1 MYLARFSYDLL
12 PVDRDRG
19 LEAAH
24 DPGGAPIFLVCFSD
38 GLLPVERDRAMG
50 FIRREV
56 EAARA
61 EGLNARLLVPLSR
74 GEGGAALQ
82 FEVELT
88 SLDQLERLRHRAG
101 GGPGEDA
108 GDWMRAF
115 SEIPLSPP
123 GVGIL

>member
-12 PVDRDRG
+12 PADRG
-19 LEAAH
+19 
-24 DPGGAPIFLVCFSD
+24 
-38 GLLPVERDRAMG
+38 RAMG

-61 EGLNARLLVPLSR
+61 EGLNARLLVPLTR

-88 SLDQLERLRHRAG
+88 GLDQLERLRHRG
-101 GGPGEDA
+101 GGRPDEDA

-115 SEIPLSPP
+115 SEVLLSPP
-123 GVGIL
+123 GVEILRVDGGAAAPGSG

>member
-12 PVDRDRG
+12 PVDRDR
-19 LEAAH
+19 
-24 DPGGAPIFLVCFSD
+24 
-38 GLLPVERDRAMG
+38 AMA

-56 EAARA
+56 EAALA
-61 EGLNARLLVPLSR
+61 EGLNARLLVPLTR

-88 SLDQLERLRHRAG
+88 SLDQLERLRHR

-115 SEIPLSPP
+115 SEILLSPP
-123 GVGIL
+123 GVEILRVDGGAAAPGSG

>member
-12 PVDRDRG
+12 PVD
-19 LEAAH
+19 
-24 DPGGAPIFLVCFSD
+24 
-38 GLLPVERDRAMG
+38 RDRAMG

-61 EGLNARLLVPLSR
+61 EGLNARLLVPLTR

-88 SLDQLERLRHRAG
+88 SLDQLETCATAAARART
-101 GGPGEDA
+101 
-108 GDWMRAF
+108 RAIGCAP
-115 SEIPLSPP
+115 SARSC
-123 GVGIL
+123 

>member
-12 PVDRDRG
+12 PVDRDR
-19 LEAAH
+19 
-24 DPGGAPIFLVCFSD
+24 
-38 GLLPVERDRAMG
+38 AMG

-61 EGLNARLLVPLSR
+61 DGLNARLLVPLTR

-88 SLDQLERLRHRAG
+88 GLDQLERLRHRGGG
-101 GGPGEDA
+101 GGPGEDT
-108 GDWMRAF
+108 GEWMRAF
-115 SEIPLSPP
+115 SEVLLSPP
-123 GVGIL
+123 GVEILRVDGGAAAPGSG